1 MLSSM
6 DDDVS
11 IVNQV
16 PVGILSGVH
25 FNVLTENYAENISML
40 TIETPAGVTDPK
52 LGFPNP
58 TSQCATCGARSNK
71 QCEGHFGVIHFPYTI
86 IHPYF
91 TAEVVQILNKIC
103 PGCKSLRRER
113 RAKGAKTGAKHDSAR
128 VCNPCKYCAVGRPS
142 IRFRVSTNDLFR
154 KTAITVE
161 LTERPQNKYQLE
173 NFWDFIPKDVQV
185 EESVNNNNNK
195 RVLSPAQVYHLLKDV
210 DPSFIKEFV
219 SRKDAL
225 FLNCFAVTP
234 NCHRVTEL
242 IHPFSTGQKLI
253 FDDRTRAFRK
263 LVDFRGAANELAS
276 RVLDCLKLSKLRLE
290 KSNNDS
296 DNVDV
301 LNTSA
306 SKWMKEVVLT
316 KRSDHIIRSVVTGDP
331 YLKLCEIGIPC
342 YIAERLQISDH
353 LNSLNWE
360 KLTASCNLRL
370 LEKGEVYV
378 RRKGELVSVREME
391 DFQFGD
397 LIYRPLNDGD
407 IMLINRPPSVHQHS
421 MLALHVKILPINS
434 VVSINPLCCSPLQ
447 GDFDGDC
454 LHGYVP
460 QSMEARVELREL
472 VGLDKQLR
480 NEQNGRNLLS
490 LAHDSMT
497 AAYLLTAEDVVLS
510 KPQVQNLEMLCPLK
524 LLSPPA
530 NSDFWTGKQIFSMLL
545 PPEFDYASPSNGV
558 QITKGEL
565 ISSPTGSSWFRGDA
579 DGNFFESLINH
590 RGGKFLDYLDAA
602 QSVFCE
608 YLSSRGF
615 SVSLLDL
622 YLCSDGHL
630 RKNLVD
636 EISCGL
642 QEAEKNCHVTQLLV
656 KSSIK
661 YLLGDEEENQIAM
674 SLEADKLCCEKQKSA
689 GLSRASA
696 SAFKYVYQDI
706 QNIAYQYAAN
716 DNALLAMMKSG
727 SKGNLSKLVQQSMC
741 LGLQHSLVPLTF
753 RLPHKLSCS
762 AWNELKERNSNFEE
776 YFECNKNFIPTAVVE
791 GSFVTGLNPL
801 ECFIHSVT
809 CRDSTFSDHAS
820 VPGTLMRKLSFFM
833 RDIQLAYDGTV
844 RNAYGNQLVQFS
856 YAVEKGESSSQGNDG
871 SIGESMNACEAVGGH
886 AVGALAASA
895 FSEAAYGAL
904 DQPITVLEPSPLLN
918 FKKVMESGSRKAKG
932 SRTVSLF
939 LSQKLRRLRYGSEYG
954 VLEIKNHLEK
964 LLFSDIVSTV
974 MILYSP
980 ENHNR
985 MQICPWVCHFHV
997 SKDILKK
1004 MRLKVFSIIDALKRK
1019 CEATAS
1025 LANVQ
1030 LVSKNGCRSDAGN
1043 DTTIVCIT
1051 ATITESPRKSHADLY
1066 SVREVVIPSLLGSVV
1081 KGFAEVDKV
1090 EILWHDHP
1098 VESRIQKKSPGG
1110 ELYLSVSL
1118 SANCKSKN
1126 MWSRLM
1132 NNCLPIMNLIDWTRS
1147 YPDDLSEI
1155 NSAFGIDVAW
1165 RCFLENLR
1173 SAATDTGK
1181 TILPEHLILLADCL
1195 SVTGEFVGL
1204 SPKGVARQKALV
1216 SVSSP
1221 FMLAC
1226 FNNAGPNFIKA
1237 AKKGTA
1243 DGLLGS
1249 IDALAWGKRPCL
1261 GTGAQ
1266 FDFMYSGKGHEI
1278 QKPVDIYNLLA
1289 SHTSSHDSETKIN
1302 LPPNDQTIVSEK
1314 LGAHHVNKWSNA
1326 KVFNAA
1332 IPKKFLQ
1339 KHFSVDD
1346 IWKLGRIWKRILY
1359 KYEIDDKLSDIDKA
1373 MLLMALK
1380 FHPHRE
1386 EKIGSGAVDIK
1397 VGHHAEY
1404 KDSRCFVL
1412 ERDDGTFEDFSY
1424 KKCVFGALEII
1435 APSRAKLYQTRW
1447 AKNGTTQKV

>member
-1 MLSSM
+1 M

-11 IVNQV
+11 IVNEV
-16 PVGILSGVH
+16 PIGILSGVY
-25 FNVLTENYAENISML
+25 FNVLTENDAEKMSVL

-71 QCEGHFGVIHFPYTI
+71 QCEGHFGVINFPYTI

-91 TAEVVQILNKIC
+91 VSEIVQILNKIC
-103 PGCKSLRRER
+103 PGCKSIRRER
-113 RAKGAKTGAKHDSAR
+113 RAKAAKAGAKLDPSRG
-128 VCNPCKYCAVGRPS
+128 CKYCVGRPPL

-154 KTAITVE
+154 RTAITVE
-161 LTERPQNKYQLE
+161 LYERPQSKFQLDE
-173 NFWDFIPKDVQV
+173 FWDFIPKDVQV
-185 EESVNNNNNK
+185 EESLNKNK
-195 RVLSPAQVYHLLKDV
+195 RVLSPAQVHHLLKDV

-219 SRKDAL
+219 SRIDTL

-242 IHPFSTGQKLI
+242 IHPYSTGQKLI

-296 DNVDV
+296 DNIDV
-301 LNTSA
+301 LSTSA

-331 YLKLCEIGIPC
+331 NLKLWEVGIPC
-342 YIAERLQISDH
+342 YIAEKLHISDH
-353 LNSLNWE
+353 LNSWNWE

-378 RRKGELVSVREME
+378 RRNGDLVSVREME

-407 IMLINRPPSVHQHS
+407 IMLINRPPSIHQHS
-421 MLALHVKILPINS
+421 VVALHVKILPINS
-434 VVSINPLCCSPLQ
+434 VVSINPLCCAPLN
-447 GDFDGDC
+447 GDFDGDS

-472 VGLDKQLR
+472 VGFDSQLR
-480 NEQNGRNLLS
+480 NGQCGRNLLS
-490 LAHDSMT
+490 LTHDSLT
-497 AAYLLTAEDVVLS
+497 GVHLLLAEDDVLS
-510 KPQVQNLEMLCPLK
+510 KPQLQHLEMLR
-524 LLSPPA
+524 PPHLFKSA
-530 NSDFWTGKQIFSMLL
+530 VESGVWTGKQVFSMLL
-545 PPEFDYASPSNGV
+545 PPEFDYVSPSNGV
-558 QITKGEL
+558 QICKGEL
-565 ISSPTGSSWFRGDA
+565 ISSPAGSSWFRGDA
-579 DGNFFESLINH
+579 EGNFFESLINH
-590 RGGKFLDYLDAA
+590 CGGKFLDYLDVA
-602 QSVFCE
+602 QRVFCE
-608 YLSSRGF
+608 WLSSRGL

-636 EISCGL
+636 EVSCGL
-642 QEAEKNCHVTQLLV
+642 QEAEKNCHVKLLLV
-656 KSSIK
+656 ESFIK
-661 YLLGDEEENQIAM
+661 YLLGGDEESQIAT
-674 SLEADKLCCEKQKSA
+674 SFEADKLCCEKQKSA
-689 GLSRASA
+689 ALSRASA
-696 SAFKYVYQDI
+696 SAFKYVYRDI
-706 QNIAYQYAAN
+706 QNLTYQYAAN
-716 DNALLAMMKSG
+716 DNALLAMIKSG
-727 SKGNLSKLVQQSMC
+727 SKGNLLKVVQQSMC
-741 LGLQHSLVPLTF
+741 LGLQHSFVPLSF
-753 RLPHKLSCS
+753 RLPHKLSC
-762 AWNELKERNSNFEE
+762 AVWNELKTKSSNFEE
-776 YFECNKNFIPTAVVE
+776 DFECTKSFIPFAVVE

-801 ECFIHSVT
+801 ECFVHSVT
-809 CRDSTFSDHAS
+809 SRGSSFSENAN
-820 VPGTLMRKLSFFM
+820 VPGTLTRKLTFFM

-856 YAVEKGESSSQGNDG
+856 YAVGKGKSSPHSSDKSIDESVNGCD
-871 SIGESMNACEAVGGH
+871 AVGGH
-886 AVGALAASA
+886 PVGALAASA
-895 FSEAAYGAL
+895 FSEAAYSAL

-918 FKKVMESGSRKAKG
+918 FKKVLESGSRKAKG

-939 LSQKLRRLRYGSEYG
+939 LSDKLRRLRYGFEYG
-954 VLEIKNHLEK
+954 VLEVKKHLEK

-974 MILYSP
+974 MIVYSP
-980 ENHNR
+980 ENHSR
-985 MQICPWVCHFHV
+985 MRMCPWVCHFHV
-997 SKDILKK
+997 SKEILKT
-1004 MRLKVFSIIDALKRK
+1004 MRLKVFSIIDALKRN

-1025 LANVQ
+1025 LSNVH
-1030 LVSKNGCRSDAGN
+1030 LMSKNGCLSDNVN
-1043 DTTIVCIT
+1043 DTTVVCIT
-1051 ATITESPRKSHADLY
+1051 ASISEGPKKSCTDLN
-1066 SVREVVIPSLLGSVV
+1066 SVQEVVIPSLLGSIV
-1081 KGFAEVDKV
+1081 KGFAEVEKV
-1090 EILWHDHP
+1090 DILWHDQP
-1098 VESRIQKKSPGG
+1098 VESRFQRHSPGG

-1118 SANCKSKN
+1118 STNYKIKN
-1126 MWSRLM
+1126 LWSRLM
-1132 NNCLPIMNLIDWTRS
+1132 NNCLPITELIDWTRS
-1147 YPDDLSEI
+1147 HPDDLSEMFI
-1155 NSAFGIDVAW
+1155 AFGIDVAW

-1173 SAATDTGK
+1173 GAATDIGK

-1204 SPKGVARQKALV
+1204 SAKGISRQKAHV

-1226 FNNAGPNFIKA
+1226 FTNAGFSFIKA
-1237 AKKGTA
+1237 AKKGVV
-1243 DGLLGS
+1243 DELQGS
-1249 IDALAWGKRPCL
+1249 LDALAWGKMPCL

-1266 FDFMYSGKGHEI
+1266 FEFVYSGKGHNI
-1278 QKPVDIYNLLA
+1278 QNPVDIYSLLA
-1289 SHTSSHDSETKIN
+1289 SQTSSDDSDTIMKVPTN
-1302 LPPNDQTIVSEK
+1302 GQTRVSKK
-1314 LGAHHVNKWSNA
+1314 LGANRSNRFSPA
-1326 KVFNAA
+1326 KVFNVA
-1332 IPKKFLQ
+1332 IPKKLLQ
-1339 KHFSVDD
+1339 NYFSVDD
-1346 IWKLGRIWKRILY
+1346 IWRLGRIWKRILY
-1359 KYEIDDKLSDIDKA
+1359 KYAIDEKLSDLDKA

-1397 VGHHAEY
+1397 VGHHADY

-1424 KKCVFGALEII
+1424 KKCVFGALEVI

-1447 AKNGTTQKV
+1447 AKNGSMQKSEA